1 VLWVLNVLDREGLL
15 GEGTVGSIKDL
26 IAMDSPAWPQALGTS
41 VNDQPT
47 ASGRGPRSG
56 DRRRP
61 AGVPGSTRTEQ
72 IANYVQGGHEH
83 APTKKPKSP
92 GERLEGGL

>member
-47 ASGRGPRSG
+47 
-56 DRRRP
+56 
-61 AGVPGSTRTEQ
+61 RTEQ